1 MDKKEYNRQYARLY
15 HIEHRDKHNEQLRK
29 YNNTHKS
36 EIKAQRDAH
45 RILNR
50 DAINQAQRHR
60 YLIKILS
67 SETKEM
73 SSRSE
78 SYYEKNKERIH
89 EYYLQNKEA
98 LKQKALDRY
107 YKKKEQQLQSG
118 ELIPKRAGRP
128 SSKYIDPTPYV
139 FKIEHLKT
147 NVTE

>member
-1 MDKKEYNRQYARLY
+1 MDKKEYNRVYARLY
-15 HIEHRDKHNEQLRK
+15 HAEHRDKHNEQLRK

-36 EIKAQRDAH
+36 EIREQRINH

-50 DAINQAQRHR
+50 EAINERQRHR

-73 SSRSE
+73 SNRSE

-118 ELIPKRAGRP
+118 ELVPKRAGRP
-128 SSKYIDPTPYV
+128 SNKYIDSTPYV
-139 FKIEHLKT
+139 FKIEHLKS